1 MSKSI
6 TPKMDAETY
15 VGIGAVERDTGLSKD
30 TLRIWERR
38 YGFPKPIRD
47 AHGERVYPHDQIKR
61 LSLIKRLIDA
71 GHRPGKIVASDI
83 DELERLV
90 LRRSPVAHADPAGY
104 AEFMAMLRSHD
115 GERMRQWLAQN
126 LMRQGLERFVTE
138 TVNDLNILVGDA
150 WSRGELA
157 IHEEHLY
164 SQQIENTL
172 RHAIFLA
179 SHDGGPPRVLLTSM
193 PGEQHRVG
201 LLMAEALLTAA
212 GALCIAL
219 GTQTPANDIAMAAAA
234 HRADIVALSFSGV
247 FQSGPAQRSLNDL
260 RAMLPD
266 SVAIW
271 AGGEGLQRVRALTGV
286 ELVRDF
292 SQLQRALSEWRAL
305 RLLAPPL
312 RHTNDGRDHDDR
324 TGR

>member
-1 MSKSI
+1 MSTSNI
-6 TPKMDAETY
+6 PKVEAEAHA
-15 VGIGAVERDTGLSKD
+15 GIGAVERDTGLSKD

-47 AHGERVYPHDQIKR
+47 VHGERVYPHSQIKR
-61 LSLIKRLIDA
+61 LTIIKRLIDA
-71 GHRPGKIVASDI
+71 GHRPGKIVATDM
-83 DELERLV
+83 DELERLA
-90 LRRSPVAHADPAGY
+90 LLGTPAAHADPAGF
-104 AEFMAMLRSHD
+104 AEFMAILRSHD
-115 GERMRQWLAQN
+115 GERLRQWLAQA
-126 LMRQGLERFVTE
+126 LVRQGLERFVTE
-138 TVNDLNILVGDA
+138 TVNDLNSRVGEA
-150 WSRGELA
+150 WSRGDLA

-179 SHDGGPPRVLLTSM
+179 SHDGAPPRVLLTSM

-219 GTQTPANDIAMAAAA
+219 GTQTPANDIALAAAA
-234 HRADIVALSFSGV
+234 HQADVVALSFSGV

-260 RAMLPD
+260 RALLPD

-271 AGGEGLQRVRALTGV
+271 AGGEGLQRLRAVTGV

-292 SQLQRALSEWRAL
+292 AQLRRTLSEWRA
-305 RLLAPPL
+305 RPM
-312 RHTNDGRDHDDR
+312 R
-324 TGR
+324 

>member
-1 MSKSI
+1 MSRSNI
-6 TPKMDAETY
+6 PQTDSEAHA
-15 VGIGAVERDTGLSKD
+15 GIAAVERDTGLSKD

-47 AHGERVYPHDQIKR
+47 AHGERVYPLSQIKR
-61 LSLIKRLIDA
+61 LTVIKRLIDA
-71 GHRPGKIVASDI
+71 GHRPGKIVASGI
-83 DELERLV
+83 DELERLT
-90 LRRSPVAHADPAGY
+90 LMSTPAEHADPAGF
-104 AEFMAMLRSHD
+104 ADFMAMLRSHD
-115 GERMRQWLAQN
+115 GERLRQWLAHA
-126 LMRQGLERFVTE
+126 LVRQGLERFVTE
-138 TVNDLNILVGDA
+138 TVNALNIRVGEA

-212 GALCIAL
+212 GVLCIAL
-219 GTQTPANDIAMAAAA
+219 GTQTPAGDIAQAAAA
-234 HRADIVALSFSGV
+234 HQANVVALSFSGV
-247 FQSGPAQRSLNDL
+247 FQSGPAQRSLSDL
-260 RAMLPD
+260 RALLPD

-271 AGGEGLQRVRALTGV
+271 AGGEGMQRVRAVTGV
-286 ELVRDF
+286 EVMRDF
-292 SQLQRALSEWRAL
+292 AQLRRTLSEWRAL
-305 RLLAPPL
+305 RLHAPPL
-312 RHTNDGRDHDDR
+312 RHTNDGSDHDDR
-324 TGR
+324 PGR